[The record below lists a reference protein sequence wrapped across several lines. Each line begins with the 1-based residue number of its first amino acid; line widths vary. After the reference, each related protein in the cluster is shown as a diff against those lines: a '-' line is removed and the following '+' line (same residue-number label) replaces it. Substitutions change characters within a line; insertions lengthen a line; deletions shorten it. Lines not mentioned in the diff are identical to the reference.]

1 MRVGI
6 GDNKFIITT
15 EPKTQWTLSWA
26 YNKKK
31 TKKTHTH
38 THTHKLVL
46 NLSRR
51 LDLRSLNKYVALYNL
66 SIYYTWKYIRQQQKN
81 NKLEIIAE
89 MWNDE
94 FELPNGSYC
103 GSDIQDYIE

>member
-31 TKKTHTH
+31 QKKHTHTH
-38 THTHKLVL
+38 THTQI
-46 NLSRR
+46 S
-51 LDLRSLNKYVALYNL
+51 S
-66 SIYYTWKYIRQQQKN
+66 
-81 NKLEIIAE
+81 
-89 MWNDE
+89 
-94 FELPNGSYC
+94 
-103 GSDIQDYIE
+103 

>member
-6 GDNKFIITT
+6 GDKKFIITT

-38 THTHKLVL
+38 TQI
-46 NLSRR
+46 S
-51 LDLRSLNKYVALYNL
+51 S
-66 SIYYTWKYIRQQQKN
+66 
-81 NKLEIIAE
+81 
-89 MWNDE
+89 
-94 FELPNGSYC
+94 
-103 GSDIQDYIE
+103 

>member
-31 TKKTHTH
+31 KTHTH
-38 THTHKLVL
+38 THT
-46 NLSRR
+46 NS
-51 LDLRSLNKYVALYNL
+51 
-66 SIYYTWKYIRQQQKN
+66 
-81 NKLEIIAE
+81 
-89 MWNDE
+89 
-94 FELPNGSYC
+94 
-103 GSDIQDYIE
+103 

>member
-31 TKKTHTH
+31 QKKTHTH
-38 THTHKLVL
+38 THTQI
-46 NLSRR
+46 S
-51 LDLRSLNKYVALYNL
+51 S
-66 SIYYTWKYIRQQQKN
+66 
-81 NKLEIIAE
+81 
-89 MWNDE
+89 
-94 FELPNGSYC
+94 
-103 GSDIQDYIE
+103 

>member
-31 TKKTHTH
+31 KHTH
-38 THTHKLVL
+38 THT
-46 NLSRR
+46 NS
-51 LDLRSLNKYVALYNL
+51 
-66 SIYYTWKYIRQQQKN
+66 
-81 NKLEIIAE
+81 
-89 MWNDE
+89 
-94 FELPNGSYC
+94 
-103 GSDIQDYIE
+103 